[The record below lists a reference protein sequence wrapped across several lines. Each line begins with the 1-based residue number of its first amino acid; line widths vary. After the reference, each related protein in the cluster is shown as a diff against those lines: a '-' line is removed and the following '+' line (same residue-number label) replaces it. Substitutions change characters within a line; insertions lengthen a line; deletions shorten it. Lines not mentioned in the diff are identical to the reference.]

1 MRPEAI
7 RLRCLEAACE
17 FATGP
22 VEAVAVADMF
32 ASYVLGRVSVD
43 QIDITDDEA
52 DALDEREEGNHNE
65 H

>member
-22 VEAVAVADMF
+22 VEAVAMADMF
-32 ASYVLGRVSVD
+32 AKYVNGNLSVEE
-43 QIDITDDEA
+43 IDISDDEA
-52 DALDEREEGNHNE
+52 DALDEREEGHFNE